1 MMTDS
6 LVTYTDTLIFN
17 LKLSNLKP
25 IIMPEPVKFEP
36 LTMGW
41 YILLGL
47 IVLLL
52 FFIAY
57 NRYKKFRSRAY
68 RRISVKELKKLIPEI
83 GKSNPAGL
91 IQEISTILKV
101 AAIKSFSREKV
112 ANISGTNW
120 QNFLI
125 SSCPSG
131 SYSKDAFALVDLQY
145 VSETGQKQIKAE
157 DINKLVYDS
166 IKWIRGH
173 RV

>member
-1 MMTDS
+1 MTDS
-6 LVTYTDTLIFN
+6 LVTYTDTLMFN
-17 LKLSNLKP
+17 PKLSNLKP

-36 LTMGW
+36 LTIGW

-52 FFIAY
+52 FLIAY
-57 NRYKKFRSRAY
+57 NRYKNFRSQAY
-68 RRISVKELKKLIPEI
+68 RRLSVKELKKLIPEI

-91 IQEISTILKV
+91 IQKISTILKIT
-101 AAIKSFSREKV
+101 ALKSFSREKV
-112 ANISGTNW
+112 AKLSGINW

-131 SYSKDAFALVDLQY
+131 SYSEDAFLIIDLQY
-145 VSETGQKQIKAE
+145 VSETEQRLIKPE